1 MSRASANGMDAPSTG
16 INVPKWKCC
25 NSPLNERASD
35 MKITTV
41 GIDLAKDVIQ
51 VHAIDEHGKAVV
63 KKAMKRGKVL
73 EYFANLPPCL
83 IGMEACGSAHHWYR
97 QLSQYGHTV
106 KLMAPQYV
114 KPYVKTNKN
123 DAADAEAICEAVGRP
138 NMRFVAP
145 KNTEQQTVLSQHAV
159 RQGFVKARTAQGNQ
173 IRGLLAEFGIVIKR
187 GFAPLYERLPEIV
200 EDGENGLTGLFR
212 QLLTRLLA
220 HLKELDRQVGEI
232 EQQIQMWHRGNEA
245 SLRLAERRGIGPLS
259 ATAIVATL
267 GNGQQYKNGRQ
278 FAAAIG
284 IVPRQHSSGGKP
296 TLLGIS
302 KHGDKYLRTLLI
314 HGARSVL
321 RAVQMQATPSTNRE
335 DLWLRGL
342 LARRHH
348 NVVAVALAAKTAR
361 IVWALLAKGDK
372 FASDHQS
379 TKPNLAAA

>member
-1 MSRASANGMDAPSTG
+1 
-16 INVPKWKCC
+16 
-25 NSPLNERASD
+25 

-41 GIDLAKDVIQ
+41 GIDLAKNVIQ
-51 VHAIDEHGKAVV
+51 VHAIDENGKTAV
-63 KKAMKRGKVL
+63 KKAMKRDQVTK
-73 EYFANLPPCL
+73 YFANLPPCL
-83 IGMEACGSAHHWYR
+83 IGMEACGSAHYWHR
-97 QLSQYGHTV
+97 QLSQFGHTV

-114 KPYVKTNKN
+114 KAYVKTHKN

-145 KNTEQQTVLSQHAV
+145 KNVEQQTVLSLHAV

-173 IRGLLAEFGIVIKR
+173 IRGLLAEFGLVINR

-200 EDGENGLTGLFR
+200 EDGENGLPGSFR

-232 EQQIQMWHRGNEA
+232 EQQIQLWHRGNEA
-245 SLRLAERRGIGPLS
+245 SQRLACRRGIGPLTAS
-259 ATAIVATL
+259 AIVATL

-278 FAAAIG
+278 FAAVLG
-284 IVPRQHSSGGKP
+284 MVPRQHSSGGKP

-321 RAVQMQATPSTNRE
+321 RAVQMQATPSANRE
-335 DLWLRGL
+335 DQWLRDL

-361 IVWALLAKGDK
+361 IAWALLAKGESLRPG
-372 FASDHQS
+372 ASMAQ
-379 TKPNLAAA
+379 AAAA